1 VPVLESLHVSPSIAA
16 ALQRAGWTADDPMV
30 KEALPTA
37 ARGHNL
43 VVVAPP
49 APGYGVPALAGLMT
63 RLGQSS
69 LGLALCPTPQLEE
82 WGALANGLAENASL
96 RVHVTHGGGR
106 TVRRL
111 RNDSVNLLIAS
122 PETALDFQRRSALHL
137 ERVTGILLAW
147 PEQWQDESSLAP
159 LMQDLPR
166 EIQRLVLTAL
176 PSRTA
181 DLVERYARRALTVG
195 VAATGPE
202 PSPVGPVRS
211 VSVPWG
217 ERSSAIPELLEL
229 LDPGS
234 AVIWTADHS
243 AHAAIRRV
251 IAESE
256 PGIQLT
262 SGDAP
267 KADLI
272 LAFDLPTARRLQQL
286 RQAGDVVLLVP
297 PGTEPY
303 VSSIAAPVRPLRLSG
318 LADRVASEAGA
329 RRRAIVQ
336 HLESAPPER
345 ALLTLAP
352 LFERY
357 DPSSIA
363 AALFE
368 LWIAS
373 AHEVPSSTPEVPA
386 VAKIYVGIGKRD
398 GATVNDLVAVLTKEV
413 RVEREK
419 VGRVELRDSYTLVE
433 IPAQDAERV
442 ASMLSGKI
450 IRRKRVTARVD
461 RGRPSRKSQ
470 VSGRKSQVSDR
481 KPTHPGT

>member
-16 ALQRAGWTADDPMV
+16 ALERAGWTVDDPMV
-30 KEALPTA
+30 KEPLPTA

-43 VVVAPP
+43 LVVAPP
-49 APGYGVPALAGLMT
+49 APAYGLPTLAGLMT
-63 RLGQSS
+63 RLGQGT
-69 LGLALCPTPQLEE
+69 LGVVLCPPPQLEE
-82 WGALANGLAENASL
+82 WGALANGLAGDAGL
-96 RVHVTHGGGR
+96 RVHVTHGGAR

-111 RNDSVNLLIAS
+111 RNDSVDLLIAS
-122 PETALDFQRRSALHL
+122 PEAALDFQGRSALHL

-147 PEQWQDESSLAP
+147 PEQWQDEASLTP
-159 LMQDLPR
+159 LMQDLSR

-195 VAATGPE
+195 AMEQETAPI
-202 PSPVGPVRS
+202 GPVRS
-211 VSVPWG
+211 VSVGWAT
-217 ERSSAIPELLEL
+217 RSAAIPELLEL
-229 LDPGS
+229 LDPAS

-251 IAESE
+251 IAATE
-256 PGIQLT
+256 PETRLT

-267 KADLI
+267 RADLI

-286 RQAGDVVLLVP
+286 RDAGEVVLLVP
-297 PGTEPY
+297 PGAESY
-303 VSSIAAPVRPLRLSG
+303 VSSIAGPIRPLRLSG
-318 LADRVASEAGA
+318 LVDRVASEAGA

-336 HLESAPPER
+336 TLESAPPER

-357 DPSSIA
+357 DPSAIA

-368 LWIAS
+368 LWVAS
-373 AHEVPSSTPEVPA
+373 AHELPIPRPEVPA

-413 RVEREK
+413 RVDRAK
-419 VGRVELRDSYTLVE
+419 IGRVELRDSYTLVE
-433 IPAQDAERV
+433 IPAQDAESV
-442 ASMLSGKI
+442 ASALNGKI
-450 IRRKRVTARVD
+450 LRRKRVTARVD
-461 RGRPSRKSQ
+461 RGRPSRESQ
-470 VSGRKSQVSDR
+470 VSGRKSQVSGH